1 MITIPQQ
8 WGAQKVNVSKTLNLV
23 FIPMGPTFIDLFNYI
38 STLQVEI
45 SWYCIQR
52 KIMHTLHQKNQNTIK
67 FRYKNY
73 FASYYSDRKE
83 DYLQNLEQIVLYATY
98 FGSSLSLLSLAI
110 AFMLSRDSRLF
121 PDVSEPETET

>member
-1 MITIPQQ
+1 
-8 WGAQKVNVSKTLNLV
+8 
-23 FIPMGPTFIDLFNYI
+23 
-38 STLQVEI
+38 
-45 SWYCIQR
+45 
-52 KIMHTLHQKNQNTIK
+52 MHTLHQKNQNTIK